1 MNENISKEWYSPKEI
16 AKILDVSYQTVINWI
31 KADKLKASKISSLL
45 KIHKNDLEIFVTKK
59 KEN

>member
-16 AKILDVSYQTVINWI
+16 AQILDVSYQTVINWI